1 MFTYSHANTPLG
13 QSERVYYLGDFI
25 ISIIGL
31 SINYVWS
38 KMAGTNTKCSA
49 KRGVRYD
56 RVDCML
62 IIQNVRH
69 LGCAVSVKY
78 YMGEK

>member
-1 MFTYSHANTPLG
+1 MT
-13 QSERVYYLGDFI
+13 
-25 ISIIGL
+25 
-31 SINYVWS
+31 
-38 KMAGTNTKCSA
+38 GTNTRYSA

-56 RVDCML
+56 RVDCVL

-69 LGCAVSVKY
+69 LGCAVSVQY

>member
-1 MFTYSHANTPLG
+1 MTGANT
-13 QSERVYYLGDFI
+13 RY
-25 ISIIGL
+25 
-31 SINYVWS
+31 
-38 KMAGTNTKCSA
+38 SA

-56 RVDCML
+56 RVDCVL

-69 LGCAVSVKY
+69 LGCAVSVQY